1 MDKRTFLRN
10 LGAGAVA
17 ALPFTAFIGKLS
29 ASSLPYSPLELSQNE
44 DFWAKIRADYLLK
57 TDYINLE
64 GGYYCM
70 LPQPTLN
77 RLTEHIQRI
86 NVEASFY
93 MRTVQEENQKKAA
106 NLLAEVAG
114 CSPEELIITR
124 NTTESLDMIIGGY
137 PWEKGDEAVMAN
149 QDYYAM
155 RLMFDQVAA
164 RYGVVK
170 KMVDVP
176 LHPKSD
182 EEIVEVYASAIT
194 EKTKLLMICHVLNLS
209 GQILPVRKICDMAQ
223 ARGVEVMVDGAHA
236 FAQLDFKIND
246 LNCDYYGTSLH
257 KWFSAPL
264 GAGFLYVKKG
274 KSDKIWPLMAESP
287 TAPGDISRLNH
298 KGTYPVYMDLV
309 MQDAKD
315 YLYAIGIQKKEARL
329 RYIQRYWSD
338 QLRNVEGVE
347 LNTPA
352 DPNRSCA
359 IANVGIKGIKPKE
372 MSKVL
377 LDKYKIWTVAIDSAG
392 IRGCRIT
399 PNVYTST
406 AELDSFVKA
415 VKDMV

>member
-10 LGAGAVA
+10 LGVGAVA
-17 ALPFTAFIGKLS
+17 ALPFPTFISKLS
-29 ASSLPYSPLELSQNE
+29 AASLPYSPLELSQNE
-44 DFWAKIRADYLLK
+44 DFWAKIRADYFLK

-77 RLTEHIQRI
+77 RLTEHINRI
-86 NVEASFY
+86 NVEASYY
-93 MRTVQEENQKKAA
+93 MRTVQGENQRKASK
-106 NLLAEVAG
+106 LLAEVAG
-114 CSPEELIITR
+114 CSPDELIITR

-155 RLMFDQVAA
+155 RLMFDQVAS

-176 LHPKSD
+176 LHPKTD
-182 EEIVEVYASAIT
+182 EEIVEMYAAAIT
-194 EKTKLLMICHVLNLS
+194 EKTKLLMICHVINLS
-209 GQILPVRKICDMAQ
+209 GQVLPVRKICDMAHSK
-223 ARGVEVMVDGAHA
+223 GVEVMVDGAHA
-236 FAQLDFKIND
+236 FAQIDFKIRD

-287 TAPGDISRLNH
+287 RDPGDINRLNH
-298 KGTYPVYMDLV
+298 KGTYPVHMDLI

-315 YLYAIGIQKKEARL
+315 YLDAIGIQKKEARL

-338 QLRNVEGVE
+338 QLRNVEGVV
-347 LNTPA
+347 LNTPE
-352 DPNRSCA
+352 DPKRSCA
-359 IANVGIKGIKPKE
+359 IANVGIKGMKPKE
-372 MSKVL
+372 MAKVL

-392 IRGCRIT
+392 ISGCRIT
-399 PNVYTST
+399 PNVYTT
-406 AELDSFVKA
+406 TDELDSFVKA
-415 VKDMV
+415 VKDMA

>member
-10 LGAGAVA
+10 LGVGAVA
-17 ALPFTAFIGKLS
+17 ALPFPTFISKLS
-29 ASSLPYSPLELSQNE
+29 AASLPFSPLELSQNE
-44 DFWAKIRADYLLK
+44 DFWAKIRADYFLK

-77 RLTEHIQRI
+77 RLTEHINRI
-86 NVEASFY
+86 NVEASYY
-93 MRTVQEENQKKAA
+93 MRTVQGENQRKASK
-106 NLLAEVAG
+106 LLAEVAG
-114 CSPEELIITR
+114 CSPDELIITR

-155 RLMFDQVAA
+155 RLMFDQVAS

-176 LHPKSD
+176 LHPKTD
-182 EEIVEVYASAIT
+182 EEIVEMYAAAIT
-194 EKTKLLMICHVLNLS
+194 EKTKLLMICHVINLS
-209 GQILPVRKICDMAQ
+209 GQVLPVRKICDMAHSK
-223 ARGVEVMVDGAHA
+223 GVEVMVDGAHA
-236 FAQLDFKIND
+236 FAQIDFKIRD

-287 TAPGDISRLNH
+287 RDPGDINRLNH
-298 KGTYPVYMDLV
+298 KGTYPVHMDLI

-315 YLYAIGIQKKEARL
+315 YLDAIGIQKKEARL
-329 RYIQRYWSD
+329 KYIQRYWSD
-338 QLRNVEGVE
+338 QLRNVEGVV
-347 LNTPA
+347 LNTPEDA
-352 DPNRSCA
+352 KRSCA
-359 IANVGIKGIKPKE
+359 IANVGIKGMKPKE
-372 MSKVL
+372 MAKVL

-392 IRGCRIT
+392 ISGCRIT
-399 PNVYTST
+399 PNVYTT
-406 AELDSFVKA
+406 TDELDSFVKA
-415 VKDMV
+415 VKDMA

>member
-17 ALPFTAFIGKLS
+17 ALPFPTFISKLS
-29 ASSLPYSPLELSQNE
+29 AASLPYSPLELSQNE
-44 DFWAKIRADYLLK
+44 DFWAKIRADYFLK

-77 RLTEHIQRI
+77 RLTEHINRI
-86 NVEASFY
+86 NVEASYY
-93 MRTVQEENQKKAA
+93 MRTVQGENQRKASK
-106 NLLAEVAG
+106 LLAEVAG
-114 CSPEELIITR
+114 CSPDELIITR

-155 RLMFDQVAA
+155 RLMFDQVAS

-176 LHPKSD
+176 LHPKTD
-182 EEIVEVYASAIT
+182 EEIVEMYAAAIT
-194 EKTKLLMICHVLNLS
+194 EKTKLLMICHVINLS
-209 GQILPVRKICDMAQ
+209 GQVLPVRKICDMAHSK
-223 ARGVEVMVDGAHA
+223 GVEVMVDGAHA
-236 FAQLDFKIND
+236 FAQIDFKIRD

-287 TAPGDISRLNH
+287 RDPGDINRLNH
-298 KGTYPVYMDLV
+298 KGTYPVHMDLI

-315 YLYAIGIQKKEARL
+315 YLDAIGIQKKEARL

-338 QLRNVEGVE
+338 QLRNVEGVV
-347 LNTPA
+347 LNTPE
-352 DPNRSCA
+352 DPKRSCA
-359 IANVGIKGIKPKE
+359 IANVGIKGMKPKE
-372 MSKVL
+372 MAKVL

-392 IRGCRIT
+392 ISGCRIT
-399 PNVYTST
+399 PNVYTT
-406 AELDSFVKA
+406 TDELDSFVKA
-415 VKDMV
+415 VKDMA